1 MLTFKRINRNIR
13 SIRRYRHIL
22 GILIKYGFGH
32 IVEQLNIDYY
42 LELGRRIVTLGT
54 ATKEIERL
62 SQAQRLRL
70 AMEELGPTFVKLGQ
84 VLSTRPDLIPQ
95 AYTDEFSLLQDKV
108 PSEKASVIRE
118 QVQNE
123 LGYPAEELFAEFS
136 TEPIAAASIAQVH
149 RAKLKSG
156 EDVVVKIQRPAI
168 ANTIETDIDIL
179 MGLAYLVENH
189 LPAELIIDPIAIV
202 REFRRIIYREL
213 DFTREA
219 HTIDRF
225 TANFEGDKTV
235 FIPQVHW
242 DYTGPT
248 VLTMSYVDGI
258 KVSEF
263 QKLRD
268 ENFDLPEIAR
278 NGADSFLKQVLDFG
292 LFHGDPHPGNIF
304 ILPNN
309 VICMLDYGMVG
320 HLDDSLKYHLL
331 DLILGVVE
339 RDTDRIVSQLL
350 YSGDISDETDRKQLK
365 RDLAEFIDDYH
376 EVPLQNLNTGKLM
389 AQFIE
394 ILQQHRIKFPPD
406 LILLG
411 KALVSMEG
419 VGRQLDPDFNMVD
432 HLRPFME
439 RLIKDRLSPGNVSR
453 EALRMGQSYVQLM
466 RSLPADI
473 KEFITRINRN
483 KFKIDLEHRGLEK
496 LITDLDRSSNRLS
509 FSLLIGAIIVGSSL
523 VMQTDKGPQFFGFPV
538 LGLLGYTIA
547 GFLGLGLAIAILRS
561 GRL

>member
-1 MLTFKRINRNIR
+1 
-13 SIRRYRHIL
+13 
-22 GILIKYGFGH
+22 
-32 IVEQLNIDYY
+32 
-42 LELGRRIVTLGT
+42 
-54 ATKEIERL
+54 
-62 SQAQRLRL
+62 
-70 AMEELGPTFVKLGQ
+70 MEELGPTFVKLGQ

-156 EDVVVKIQRPAI
+156 EDVVVKIQRPGI

-225 TANFEGDKTV
+225 TANFEGDNTFFV
-235 FIPQVHW
+235 PQVYW

-268 ENFDLPEIAR
+268 ENYDLTEIAR

-304 ILPNN
+304 ILPDN

-389 AQFIE
+389 TQFIE

-419 VGRQLDPDFNMVD
+419 VGRQLDPGFNMVD
-432 HLRPFME
+432 HLRPFLE
-439 RLIKDRLSPGNVSR
+439 KLIKDRLSPGNVSR

-466 RSLPADI
+466 RTLPTDI

>member
-225 TANFEGDKTV
+225 TANFEGDNTFFV
-235 FIPQVHW
+235 PQVYW

-268 ENFDLPEIAR
+268 ENYDLTEIAR

-304 ILPNN
+304 ILPDN

-389 AQFIE
+389 TQFIE

-419 VGRQLDPDFNMVD
+419 VGRQLDPGFNMVD
-432 HLRPFME
+432 HLRPFLE
-439 RLIKDRLSPGNVSR
+439 KLIKDRLSPGNVSR

-466 RSLPADI
+466 RTLPTDI